1 MKTFEMEQ
9 KSKSELKEML
19 EKSREDLRQLYFDLA
34 AGKVKSIKDL
44 RLTRK
49 NIARILTVLNQ
60 KSEISAEY
68 NSPNADKNQDNK

>member
-1 MKTFEMEQ
+1 MEQ